1 MIDRESVEIKISSRV
16 GTKLLSAVKTVYF
29 DVASKV
35 LLFFFSIITT
45 INEKIRTQNSSSVR
59 PSRADT
65 LTLTGSTIPCS
76 SIILT
81 VSCLRSLP
89 SK

>member
-35 LLFFFSIITT
+35 LLFFF
-45 INEKIRTQNSSSVR
+45 NYNK
-59 PSRADT
+59 D
-65 LTLTGSTIPCS
+65 
-76 SIILT
+76 
-81 VSCLRSLP
+81 
-89 SK
+89 K